1 MMSLSVLP
9 PQEGQSPLVL
19 ACISGH
25 DETVKLLLER
35 NATVDLQTNVRCEI
49 TFH

>member
-19 ACISGH
+19 ACVGGH

-35 NATVDLQTNVRCEI
+35 NATVDLQTNVRCEM
-49 TFH
+49 TCH